1 MNNYD
6 EDKLISSS
14 IGISTGILV
23 ICIVACLLRVSVV
36 RRQPVEEILDQYWY
50 K

>member
-1 MNNYD
+1 MNKSD

-23 ICIVACLLRVSVV
+23 ICIVACLLRASM
-36 RRQPVEEILDQYWY
+36 RRQSVENNSGPVLV
-50 K
+50 